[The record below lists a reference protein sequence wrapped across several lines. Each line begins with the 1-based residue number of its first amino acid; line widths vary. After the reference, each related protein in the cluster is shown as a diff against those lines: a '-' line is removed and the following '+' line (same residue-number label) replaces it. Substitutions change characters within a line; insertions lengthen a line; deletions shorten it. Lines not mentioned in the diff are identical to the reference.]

1 MNARK
6 VLSYTKWTLID
17 KLFVSPIVLIF
28 RMIPITIAV
37 RVKSKISTFRKL
49 DFEEEIKMLVG
60 STYEQSRLK
69 SCKKEPD
76 TIRWIKQNIAD
87 GSIFFD
93 IGANVGAYSLVASKM
108 GQRLKI
114 YSFEPSFSTYKTLVT
129 NVIEN
134 SLETSIVPLP
144 IALSQRTSLIDINF
158 SSIESGAA
166 EHAVGNQ
173 KNMYGENFQP
183 VSSIKT
189 LTYSLD
195 DFLTHFSVP
204 VPNFVKIDVD
214 GNELEILK
222 GAKMMLKN
230 EKLRSLL
237 VEVKETSNFEY
248 EITKM
253 LATFGFYE
261 TSRGYATTEGFANI
275 VFDRVKI

>member
-1 MNARK
+1 MNSRK
-6 VLSYTKWTLID
+6 LLSYIKWTLID
-17 KLFVSPIVLIF
+17 KLFVSPIVLLF

-37 RVKSKISTFRKL
+37 RVKNKTSTFRKL
-49 DFEEEIKMLVG
+49 DFEEEINMLVG
-60 STYEQSRLK
+60 STFEQSRLK

-76 TIRWIKQNIAD
+76 TICWIKQNITD
-87 GSIFFD
+87 NSIFFD

-108 GQRLKI
+108 GQRVKVF
-114 YSFEPSFSTYKTLVT
+114 SFEPSFSTYKTLVT
-129 NVIEN
+129 NIIEN

-144 IALSQRTSLIDINF
+144 IALSQRTSLVDINF
-158 SSIESGAA
+158 SSTESGAA
-166 EHAVGNQ
+166 EHAVGNI

-222 GAKMMLKN
+222 GAKLVLKN

-237 VEVKETSNFEY
+237 VEVKETSDFER

-253 LATFGFYE
+253 LATFGFCE

-275 VFDRVKI
+275 VFDRVKV